1 MFAGTDILLT
11 NLIDDVD
18 VYQWMEDV
26 RDIVNYREVGFE
38 EPECLEVW
46 NKYKEALDIGTL
58 SDLLELL
65 VNDSQFIYCFQA
77 FSVTFNDSQYIYC
90 FQEEYAVVA
99 IPIKRM
105 QQTIADLAGRGWLS
119 LISTDRKE
127 YANRIIKN
135 SERNISIFDNLN
147 VNH

>member
-1 MFAGTDILLT
+1 M
-11 NLIDDVD
+11 
-18 VYQWMEDV
+18 
-26 RDIVNYREVGFE
+26 
-38 EPECLEVW
+38 W

-65 VNDSQFIYCFQA
+65 V
-77 FSVTFNDSQYIYC
+77 NDSQYIYC

-105 QQTIADLAGRGWLS
+105 QQTIADLAGGGWLS

-127 YANRIIKN
+127 YANRIIKS

-147 VNH
+147 VSH

>member
-38 EPECLEVW
+38 EQECLEVW

-65 VNDSQFIYCFQA
+65 VNDSQ
-77 FSVTFNDSQYIYC
+77 YIYC
-90 FQEEYAVVA
+90 FQEE
-99 IPIKRM
+99 
-105 QQTIADLAGRGWLS
+105 
-119 LISTDRKE
+119 
-127 YANRIIKN
+127 
-135 SERNISIFDNLN
+135 
-147 VNH
+147 